1 MQDYEIFW
9 RGLAASFIAGMGTV
23 LGAVWVFFFRRPSPK
38 AQDALL
44 SGAAGVMLAAT
55 FFSLLQPA
63 LDHAESHI
71 SSRPLAVLVVIAGLL
86 GGALGLYWI
95 HKHVPHEHFV
105 LGREGPDSLR
115 MQRLWLFIIAIT
127 LHNFP
132 EGMAVGVG
140 FAGGDMGKAM
150 PLAIGIGLQNIP
162 EGLAVAAAMLAI
174 NYPKSQ
180 AFFVASL
187 TGLVEPIGGAVG
199 ASAVWIAGPMMP
211 VVLGLAAGA
220 MLFIIS
226 DEIIPET
233 HRNGYED
240 IATFSLMGGF
250 AVMMFLDSVFA

>member
-1 MQDYEIFW
+1 MEAYEIFW
-9 RGLAASFIAGMGTV
+9 RGLGASFLAGMGTV
-23 LGAVWVFFFRRPSPK
+23 LGAIWVFFFRRPSPR

-55 FFSLLQPA
+55 FFSLLLPA
-63 LDHAESHI
+63 LDYAEAHI
-71 SSRPLAVLVVIAGLL
+71 SSKALAVLVVIAGLL
-86 GGALGLYWI
+86 GGAIGLYWI
-95 HKHVPHEHFV
+95 HRRVPHEHFV
-105 LGREGPDSLR
+105 LGKEGPDSLR

-140 FAGGDMGKAM
+140 FAGGDLAKAM

-174 NYPKSQ
+174 EYPKSQ

-187 TGLVEPIGGAVG
+187 TGLVEPLGGAIG
-199 ASAVWIAGPMMP
+199 SSAVWIAGPMMP

-233 HRNGYED
+233 HRGGYED
-240 IATFSLMGGF
+240 LATFSLIGGF
-250 AVMMFLDSVFA
+250 AVMMFLDAVFA